1 MNGRKEFDSIH
12 NLLFKTK
19 SIIYYPNG
27 NNKIIGVSRLV
38 TGGWSI
44 LPEET
49 KCDRGVLK
57 VNSSDSAK
65 YSVWP
70 FAN

>member
-1 MNGRKEFDSIH
+1 MVIRR
-12 NLLFKTK
+12 LLI
-19 SIIYYPNG
+19 SANA
-27 NNKIIGVSRLV
+27 RLV

-57 VNSSDSAK
+57 VNSSDSDK

-70 FAN
+70 FAK